1 MIGRTFTQAVAVGAA
16 LCFGVIASAQ
26 ELIVGANVGNVPYEF
41 QDDTGEIVGFEVDLV
56 KEIGERLG
64 REVKLENVPFN
75 GLFAAVQSGRIDMAI
90 SSITITQK
98 RMEDVSFAQP
108 YFDSDLVLAVLG
120 TSGYK
125 GLSDMA
131 SKAIAVETGA
141 TSDIWAVEN
150 QEKYNFGEI
159 RRYEGLGPAVLD
171 LGNGRIDGYISD
183 VPALSFYIRDKPEF
197 TIVERIPTGEQ
208 YSIMFDKDSPL
219 AAQVNDILTDLK
231 NDGFFTEIHKKWF
244 GTEPDPNTT
253 TAKVMDMPKLQ

>member
-1 MIGRTFTQAVAVGAA
+1 MIGRALKQAVAVGAA
-16 LCFGVIASAQ
+16 FCFCGMASAQ

-41 QDDTGEIVGFEVDLV
+41 QDETGEIVGFEVDLV
-56 KEIGERLG
+56 KEVGKRLG
-64 REVKLENVPFN
+64 REVKFENVPFN
-75 GLFAAVQSGRIDMAI
+75 GLFAAVQSGRIDMAV

-98 RMEDVSFAQP
+98 RLEDVSFAQP

-125 GLSDMA
+125 GLADM
-131 SKAIAVETGA
+131 SGKAVAVETGA

-150 QEKYNFGEI
+150 REKYNFGDI

-219 AAQVNDILTDLK
+219 AAEVNDILTDLK
-231 NDGFFTEIHKKWF
+231 NDGFFTEIHKRWF